1 MYGEEEEQSYKKFPV
16 QEKWR
21 EGFLLQTI
29 KNAYR
34 GLKPGK
40 YAGFNVANVKSYK
53 TFEED
58 TYDCMKEAGF
68 KDIQVWWLS
77 LSTQQGASV
86 VATLDGDESEKKQS
100 NKYISRFER
109 PDVSGRKFEP
119 VFIGVK

>member
-1 MYGEEEEQSYKKFPV
+1 MGY
-16 QEKWR
+16 EKCHR
-21 EGFLLQTI
+21 
-29 KNAYR
+29 KD
-34 GLKPGK
+34 
-40 YAGFNVANVKSYK
+40 KSYK

-58 TYDCMKEAGF
+58 TYDCMVEAGF
-68 KDIQVWWLS
+68 KDIKVWWLS

-100 NKYISRFER
+100 NKYISKFER